1 MDFYWC
7 PVDEIFAGGVRLTH
21 KVLRALAV
29 DAEQLPPGEILS
41 SELARF
47 AHHRLDC
54 PQAIVKIGRIQTT
67 TTLSPP

>member
-41 SELARF
+41 GELARL
-47 AHHRLDC
+47 ALEYATV
-54 PQAIVKIGRIQTT
+54 QAELHGWDRSRWGHGARVQ
-67 TTLSPP
+67 